1 MVGVF
6 INKNL
11 SNNTNILMIFSRQK
25 RFIWL
30 YQFHMYIRLKKLWS
44 SKRLELW
51 TRCGILNFEPDVV
64 HVFTLHRKLK
74 KKKVKIITDT
84 GHLSMESQDKF
95 HVSFCGC
102 DCSPSH
108 LDFSWWVDGIHCC
121 IMFESESEF

>member
-6 INKNL
+6 IKQYKYFNDFLATK
-11 SNNTNILMIFSRQK
+11 TFYMIVSISHVHEWSFK
-25 RFIWL
+25 
-30 YQFHMYIRLKKLWS
+30 RLKKLWS

-64 HVFTLHRKLK
+64 HVFTLHRKL